1 MQELDNLSH
10 VKLSKVKVTATITFY
25 NTFLTD
31 EFQERD
37 TLGREVLSAWAHAHV
52 CSEEHKRVELTT
64 EPVQEGEYFKDL
76 NDYQIQFNGSEY
88 VTTDKDK
95 LEYRKEM
102 FSTEQP
108 ISNVGFSRWFTNKV
122 TGMTLTVIQYQ

>member
-52 CSEEHKRVELTT
+52 FNGEYKRVELTP

-108 ISNVGFSRWFTNKV
+108 ISNVGFSRWFTHKM